1 MSINVITKNP
11 VDNAIALIRECIE
24 TNQNLSGVNFSSF
37 FAYVIKVASDVM
49 YDILSEMERQGCT
62 EEKSSLPITES
73 EEVRNL
79 FFVIKRRI
87 IETSNFLEQ
96 ELGRG
101 KVSFDNINKAITF
114 IGLMSYCD
122 CDPGLRKIDNL
133 IQKLSV
139 ANENEAMNQMAK
151 KYF

>member
-24 TNQNLSGVNFSSF
+24 TNQNLSGVNFSYF
-37 FAYVIKVASDVM
+37 LAYVIKAVSDVM
-49 YDILSEMERQGCT
+49 YGILSEMERQGCT

-87 IETSNFLEQ
+87 I
-96 ELGRG
+96 
-101 KVSFDNINKAITF
+101 
-114 IGLMSYCD
+114 
-122 CDPGLRKIDNL
+122 
-133 IQKLSV
+133 
-139 ANENEAMNQMAK
+139 
-151 KYF
+151 